1 VEVGRGQSGVGGTG
15 KAVGVAAVIGI
26 YLGCS
31 GQGHILSPSVE
42 GSEQLK
48 KPVDRQQNTQSLI
61 VSLPLPLEKCL
72 LPPVT

>member
-1 VEVGRGQSGVGGTG
+1 MEGGRGQSGVGGATG
-15 KAVGVAAVIGI
+15 KAVGVAAVIG

-48 KPVDRQQNTQSLI
+48 KPVGRHMIPSL
-61 VSLPLPLEKCL
+61 SLSLKCS

>member
-1 VEVGRGQSGVGGTG
+1 MEGGRGQSGVGGTG

-48 KPVDRQQNTQSLI
+48 KPVEQNTQSLI
-61 VSLPLPLEKCL
+61 VSLPLPLEKYL